1 MKKYYRFEIDTWI
14 LQIVSNILPIILIII
29 FSDNL
34 KPLINIAES
43 SLFWIILLGSILLWY
58 CLHEII
64 HGIAYRLAGTKK
76 ENISFGIAI
85 EKGVF
90 YCLSNEEIKRKSV
103 LISLLAPLIS
113 IGVITLIIS
122 LIFNMPLLCL
132 LSIINI
138 GGATGDIMM
147 FIYIVR
153 LNNELLYK
161 ELGEATSFLLITKE
175 NLLKTKHFG
184 LKLVESG
191 EYTKDKFKIKN
202 IKKINI
208 SKASYIVLAIYL
220 IVLILLFIL

>member
-1 MKKYYRFEIDTWI
+1 MKKYYKFEINTWI

-34 KPLINIAES
+34 KPLINMAES
-43 SLFWIILLGSILLWY
+43 SSFWLILLGSILLWY

-64 HGIAYRLAGTKK
+64 HGIAYRLTGTKK
-76 ENISFGIAI
+76 DNISFGMAI

-103 LISLLAPLIS
+103 LISLLAPLIF

-122 LIFNMPLLCL
+122 IIFDMPLLSL

-138 GGATGDIMM
+138 GGSAGDIMM
-147 FIYIVR
+147 FIYIVK
-153 LNNELLYK
+153 LDQKLLYK

-175 NLLKTKHFG
+175 DLLKTKHFG
-184 LKLVESG
+184 LKLVELG
-191 EYTKDKFKIKN
+191 EYTKDKFKVKN

-208 SKASYIVLAIYL
+208 SRASYIALAVYL
-220 IVLILLFIL
+220 IILVLLLII